1 MIKNLIALI
10 TVIMMASLV
19 AQAGY
24 SQTNSGFTVTTIALD
39 AADIEAVAEQIEED
53 TNVSIEGDAS
63 GK

>member
-1 MIKNLIALI
+1 MIKEIITLIAVITITSLI
-10 TVIMMASLV
+10 

-39 AADIEAVAEQIEED
+39 AADVEAVAEQIEED
-53 TNVSIEGDAS
+53 ANASIQGDAS